1 MDNDT
6 SIFSLAM
13 YFNSGPQYNIIPYL
27 IIYNNLQTIKTKF
40 KTMNNKNNNI
50 PIFKL
55 LATDMIQIIYVQQ
68 KTIREK
74 VNIV

>member
-1 MDNDT
+1 
-6 SIFSLAM
+6 
-13 YFNSGPQYNIIPYL
+13 
-27 IIYNNLQTIKTKF
+27 
-40 KTMNNKNNNI
+40 MNNKNNNI